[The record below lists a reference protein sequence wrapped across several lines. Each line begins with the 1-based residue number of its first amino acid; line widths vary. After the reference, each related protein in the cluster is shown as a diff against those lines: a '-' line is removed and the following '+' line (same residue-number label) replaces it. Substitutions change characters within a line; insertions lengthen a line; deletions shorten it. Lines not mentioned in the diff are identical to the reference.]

1 MDREV
6 TVVTPTGGEAGAL
19 LGPYVPTIVAD
30 WLRDSPAERHRSL
43 DCTLVFA
50 DVSGF
55 TRLTEMLG
63 ARGKIGAEEMAGL
76 INQTFER
83 LLVAAYS
90 YDAGLI
96 KWGGDATLLLF
107 HGAHHVER
115 GCRAAAEMQRVMRA
129 NQTLRTSRGAV
140 RLRMSIGIHS
150 SRAEFFLVGA
160 GGHRELIVTGE
171 SATTLTRMEKVAGPG
186 QVVVS
191 DGTAAALGQAGHRVP
206 SERVEDGWLLRRPP
220 PAERTPAVLKIES
233 SDVDVGV
240 ALCRT
245 LREHVLGGGL
255 EYEHREAAVGFIKFS
270 GVDRLHAERGTG
282 FVRDVLDVLIARIQS
297 ATERRG
303 VAFLATD
310 LGPDGG
316 KVMLS
321 AGAPQHLGDDADRM
335 IAAVREVLDDTIGP
349 LVLRAGITCGRV
361 FAGDYG
367 PPYRR
372 TYSLMGDCVNLAARL
387 MEHADPGDTL
397 ASTEVVTAASGEVA
411 FLPRAPFAAKGK
423 RAPVRAFRVGAPGSA
438 SAAHERPRGH
448 TGDGPMIGRQAE
460 LTVLT
465 DAAAA
470 AAAGEGSAV
479 DLVGEPGMGKSR
491 LLQEVAAAIAAE
503 VLWVGGEV
511 YSGGRPYAPFEKLVR
526 RRYGAGAEASGAEL
540 ADRLRAV
547 TEAHVPHLIPWLP
560 LIGIVAGVEFPPTR
574 EVDQTDPAQ
583 RRARLEEV
591 TSELLGAILSGPT
604 ALFFNDVHLMD
615 DATRALIRRLAADAP
630 ARRWLVVA
638 SRRPDGPSPL
648 PDGSATQVA
657 LQPLSTAAAAE
668 LLATATAATPL
679 PAHRLTALAERAAG
693 NPLFL
698 RELVAQLTAG
708 EDPDALPRSVEGA
721 IAARID
727 RLARPDRWTLRSAA
741 VLGID
746 VDAALLD
753 EVLGLASG
761 EQVGDVRRLAG
772 LGEFLEPV
780 APGRWRFN
788 HQLVREVAYEALPYG
803 RRTEL
808 HALTAAALERSVAG
822 APERQA
828 ELLSIHL
835 FHGARYMPA
844 WWYSRVAA
852 ERARARYSG
861 TGAAEAY
868 RRALAAAAHIP
879 SDIGPD
885 ELSAVYEALGDIC
898 IELGELDDA
907 DTAFRRGLRQVRSD
921 PLASARLQL
930 KLSRLREIS
939 GRHQVALRWAARAE
953 QTLEGQD
960 GAEAQRLRGRLA
972 VRRAGVS
979 YRRGRHAEGL
989 AFSREAAALARQA
1002 GDRPTLAEALEYGDV
1017 CAVEAGLPAGE
1028 GAQQALAIYEE
1039 LQDVGAEARVRNT
1052 LGMLA
1057 YHRGEWQEALRHYRA
1072 AEDAYA
1078 RAGTRW
1084 DAATVAC
1091 NAAEVLADQGKLDE
1105 AEVALHRAMPIWRGV
1120 GAAPEVAFGEYQLG
1134 RIAAH
1139 RGRAAE
1145 ASERFSAARAHFL
1158 SSGELSEVVVVDAL
1172 AAEALGLAGEAE
1184 AALELADATLTRATG
1199 LGAMAVVTLLQRV
1212 RGAALRSLGHGEAA
1226 EEALRAGLAAARLRG
1241 ARHEI
1246 AFTLRALI
1254 DLVPGGAGP
1263 EAQAWATEL
1272 EALVAQLGIEPA
1284 ADRGSQAARA

>member
-6 TVVTPTGGEAGAL
+6 TLVTSPGDSAGEL
-19 LGPYVPTIVAD
+19 LRPYVPTVVVD
-30 WLRDSPAERHRSL
+30 WLRDRPQERHRSL

-55 TRLTEMLG
+55 TRLTELLG
-63 ARGKIGAEEMAGL
+63 ARGKIGAEEMAGV
-76 INQTFER
+76 INRTFER

-107 HGAHHVER
+107 HGEQHVER

-150 SRAEFFLVGA
+150 GRCEFFLVGA

-171 SATTLTRMEKVAGPG
+171 SATTLTQMEKVAGPG

-191 DGTAAALGQAGHRVP
+191 EGTASALGEAGHRVLAD
-206 SERVEDGWLLRRPP
+206 RLGDGWLLRRPP
-220 PAERTPAVLKIES
+220 PVDLKPADLDRTDG
-233 SDVDVGV
+233 DVDVGV

-245 LREHVLGGGL
+245 LRDHVLGGGL
-255 EYEHREAAVGFIKFS
+255 EYEHREATVAFIQFS
-270 GVDRLHAERGTG
+270 GVDQLLVDSGSEH
-282 FVRDVLDVLIARIQS
+282 VRDVLDVLIARIQS

-335 IAAVREVLDDTIGP
+335 IAAVREVLDDGGP

-387 MEHADPGDTL
+387 MAHADPGDAL
-397 ASTEVVTAASGEVA
+397 ASADVPAAASDEVA
-411 FLPRAPFAAKGK
+411 FVPAPPFAAKGK
-423 RAPVRAFRVGAPGSA
+423 RAPVHPFRVGAPGST
-438 SAAHERPRGH
+438 SSAHERPR
-448 TGDGPMIGRQAE
+448 TGAGEAPMVGREAE
-460 LTVLT
+460 RSVLL

-470 AAAGEGSAV
+470 AGAGEGSAV

-491 LLQEVAAAIAAE
+491 LLQEVASAISAE
-503 VLWVGGEV
+503 VLWIGGEV
-511 YSGGRPYAPFEKLVR
+511 YSGGRPYAPFERLVR
-526 RRYGAGAEASGAEL
+526 RRYGASEDASGTEL

-560 LIGIVAGVEFPPTR
+560 LIGIVAGVEFPSTR
-574 EVDQTDPAQ
+574 EVEQTDPAQ

-615 DATRALIRRLAADAP
+615 DATRALIRRLAADARS
-630 ARRWLVVA
+630 RRWLVVA

-648 PDGSATQVA
+648 EEGSATRVE
-657 LQPLSTAAAAE
+657 LGPLSTEAAAE
-668 LLATATAATPL
+668 LLARATAAAPP

-708 EDPDALPRSVEGA
+708 EDPDSLPRSVEGA
-721 IAARID
+721 IASRID
-727 RLARPDRWTLRSAA
+727 RLDRADRWTLRSAA
-741 VLGID
+741 VIGVD
-746 VDAALLD
+746 VDAALLE

-761 EQVGDVRRLAG
+761 AQVGDAGRLEG
-772 LGEFLEPV
+772 LGEFLDPV
-780 APGRWRFN
+780 APGHWRFN

-808 HALTAAALERSVAG
+808 HALTAAAIERGAAG
-822 APERQA
+822 APEQQA

-835 FHGARYMPA
+835 FHGAQYMPA
-844 WWYSRVAA
+844 WWYARAAA
-852 ERARARYSG
+852 ERARARYAG
-861 TGAAEAY
+861 PGAAEAY
-868 RRALAAAAHIP
+868 RRALAAAAFIP
-879 SDIGPD
+879 GEIPLA
-885 ELSAVYEALGDIC
+885 ELSAVDEALGELC
-898 IELGELDDA
+898 IELGELHDA
-907 DTAFRRGLRQVRSD
+907 DVALRRGLRRASGD
-921 PLASARLQL
+921 PLSSARLEL
-930 KLSRLREIS
+930 KLAYLREIP
-939 GRHQVALRWAARAE
+939 GRYAAALRWAARAE
-953 QTLEGQD
+953 RTLEGQE
-960 GAEAQRLRGRLA
+960 GAEARRLRGRLA
-972 VRRAGVS
+972 VRRAGIS
-979 YRRGRHAEGL
+979 YRRGRHADGM
-989 AFSREAAALARQA
+989 AFARAAAELARES
-1002 GDRPTLAEALEYGDV
+1002 GDRPALAQALEYGDV
-1017 CAVEAGLPAGE
+1017 CAVEAGLPTGS
-1028 GAQQALAIYEE
+1028 GAEQALAIYEE
-1039 LQDVGAEARVRNT
+1039 LQDVGSEARVRNT

-1057 YHRGEWQEALRHYRA
+1057 FHHGEWPEALRHYRA

-1084 DAATVAC
+1084 DAATAVA
-1091 NAAEVLADQGKLDE
+1091 NAAEVLADQGKLAE
-1105 AEVALHRAMPIWRGV
+1105 AEVELERAMRIWRGA
-1120 GAAPEVAFGEYQLG
+1120 GAASEVAFGEYQLG
-1134 RIAAH
+1134 RIAA
-1139 RGRAAE
+1139 RSGRADE
-1145 ASERFSAARAHFL
+1145 ASERFEAARVHFDAV
-1158 SSGELSEVVVVDAL
+1158 GELSEVAVVDAF
-1172 AAEALGLAGEAE
+1172 AAEALGLTGHPE
-1184 AALELADATLTRATG
+1184 AALALADATLTRATS
-1199 LGAMAVVTLLQRV
+1199 LGATAVVPLVQRV

-1226 EEALRAGLAAARLRG
+1226 EEALRAGLAAARGRG

-1246 AFTLRALI
+1246 AFTLQALRDLDPPASRSEARAW
-1254 DLVPGGAGP
+1254 G
-1263 EAQAWATEL
+1263 EEL
-1272 EALVAQLGIEPA
+1272 DALMAQLGIEPVPEP
-1284 ADRGSQAARA
+1284 DGQATCA

>member
-1 MDREV
+1 MEGEV
-6 TVVTPTGGEAGAL
+6 TLEASPGGSAGAL
-19 LGPYVPTIVAD
+19 LRPYVPTVVVD
-30 WLRDSPAERHRSL
+30 WLRDRPQERHRSL

-55 TRLTEMLG
+55 TRLTELLG
-63 ARGKIGAEEMAGL
+63 ARGKIGAEEMAGV

-83 LLVAAYS
+83 LLVAAYA

-107 HGAHHVER
+107 EGEHHVER

-150 SRAEFFLVGA
+150 GRCEFFLVGA

-171 SATTLTRMEKVAGPG
+171 SATTLTQMEKVAGPG
-186 QVVVS
+186 QIVIS
-191 DGTAAALGQAGHRVP
+191 DATARALGDAGHRMP
-206 SERVEDGWLLRRPP
+206 SDRIGEGWWLRRAP
-220 PAERTPAVLKIES
+220 PADRRPADLERIDR
-233 SDVDVGV
+233 DVDVGA

-245 LREHVLGGGL
+245 LRDHVLGGGL
-255 EYEHREAAVGFIKFS
+255 EYEHRDASVGFIQFS
-270 GVDRLHAERGTG
+270 GVDQMLADRGCEQ
-282 FVRDVLDVLIARIQS
+282 VRDVLDVLIARIQS
-297 ATERRG
+297 ASERRG

-321 AGAPQHLGDDADRM
+321 AGAPQHLGDDVDRM
-335 IAAVREVLDDTIGP
+335 IAAVREVLDESGP

-387 MEHADPGDTL
+387 MAHADPGDVL
-397 ASTEVVTAASGEVA
+397 ASGDVPAAASDEVTFVPA
-411 FLPRAPFAAKGK
+411 PPFAAKGK
-423 RAPVRAFRVGAPGSA
+423 RALVRPFRVGGRDAAP
-438 SAAHERPRGH
+438 AAHERPRRGARE
-448 TGDGPMIGRQAE
+448 GPMVGRDSE
-460 LTVLT
+460 FSTLI
-465 DAAAA
+465 DAARAA
-470 AAAGEGSAV
+470 TAGEGRAI

-491 LLQEVAAAIAAE
+491 LLQEVASAISAE

-511 YSGGRPYAPFEKLVR
+511 YSGGRPYAPFERLVR
-526 RRYGAGAEASGAEL
+526 RRYGVGADATEGEL
-540 ADRLRAV
+540 AGRLRAV
-547 TEAHVPHLIPWLP
+547 TEAHVPHLLPWLP
-560 LIGIVAGVEFPPTR
+560 LIGIVAGVEFPTTR
-574 EVDQTDPAQ
+574 EVEQTDPAQ
-583 RRARLEEV
+583 RRARLEEA
-591 TSELLGAILSGPT
+591 TSGLLGAILSGPT

-630 ARRWLVVA
+630 SRRWLVVA

-648 PDGSATQVA
+648 KDGSAIRVA
-657 LQPLSTAAAAE
+657 LGPLSTEAAAD
-668 LLATATAATPL
+668 LLARATATAPL

-708 EDPDALPRSVEGA
+708 ADSDALPRSVEGA

-727 RLARPDRWTLRSAA
+727 RLGRADRWTLRSAA
-741 VLGID
+741 VLGVD
-746 VDAALLD
+746 VNGALLED
-753 EVLGLASG
+753 VLELASG
-761 EQVGDVRRLAG
+761 AQVGDTRRLDG

-808 HALTAAALERSVAG
+808 HALTAAAIERRAAD
-822 APERQA
+822 APEREA

-835 FHGARYMPA
+835 FHGALYMPA
-844 WWYSRVAA
+844 WWYSRLAA
-852 ERARARYSG
+852 ERARKRYSG
-861 TGAAEAY
+861 IGAAEAY
-868 RRALAAAAHIP
+868 RRALAAAAHLPGEIAP
-879 SDIGPD
+879 E
-885 ELSAVYEALGDIC
+885 ELSAVDEALGDIC
-898 IELGELDDA
+898 VELGELHDA
-907 DTAFRRGLRQVRSD
+907 DVAFRRGLRRVRFD

-930 KLSRLREIS
+930 KLARLREIS
-939 GRHQVALRWAARAE
+939 GRYRVALRWVARAE
-953 QTLEGQD
+953 RTLEGQG
-960 GAEAQRLRGRLA
+960 GAEARRLRGRLA
-972 VRRAGVS
+972 VRQAAIS
-979 YRRGRHAEGL
+979 YRRGRHAAGL
-989 AFSREAAALARQA
+989 AFSRAAAELARRA
-1002 GDRPTLAEALEYGDV
+1002 GDRPTLAEALEFGDV

-1039 LQDVGAEARVRNT
+1039 MQDVGAEARVRNT

-1105 AEVALHRAMPIWRGV
+1105 AEVALHRAMPIWRGA

-1139 RGRAAE
+1139 RGRGAE

-1158 SSGELSEVVVVDAL
+1158 SSGELTEVVVVDAL
-1172 AAEALGLAGEAE
+1172 AAEALGLGGEAE
-1184 AALELADATLTRATG
+1184 AALELADATLTRATA
-1199 LGAMAVVTLLQRV
+1199 LGAMAVVCLLQRV
-1212 RGAALRSLGHGEAA
+1212 RGAALRALGQDAAA
-1226 EEALRAGLAAARLRG
+1226 EQALRAGLAAARLRG

-1254 DLVPGGAGP
+1254 DLAPGAAGP
-1263 EAQAWATEL
+1263 EAQGWGEEL

-1284 ADRGSQAARA
+1284 PDPGSQAARA